1 VPKHASASWLLCSLL
16 PRAHAESVLGD
27 LLEIAGDDQAKFQK
41 LLFDSVWELLRR
53 SIAGFLL
60 AVTVGGGGVLYM
72 QFAFFASLTLHTAT
86 HSQRAW
92 GSTLAFLAGCF
103 LVMACFSV
111 ARYGFRDRMTCLA
124 LAFIPLLAASALLW
138 WVPGAPVAANALLLL
153 LMLGSLLYPTGRS
166 AFLVLALIIVMQSVL
181 WFGAVGMILKP
192 LSGLLRHLPANA
204 IGVKP
209 FISAAFGL
217 SYAALVMLTCLM
229 YAKVRRW
236 THV

>member
-1 VPKHASASWLLCSLL
+1 VRKHLSASWLLCSLL

-27 LLEIAGDDQAKFQK
+27 LLEIAGDDEAKFRR
-41 LLFDSVWELLRR
+41 LLFETTWALLRP

-60 AVTVGGGGVLYM
+60 AVTVGGGSVLGM
-72 QFAFFASLTLHTAT
+72 QSAFFASLTLHTVT

-103 LVMACFSV
+103 VVMACFSV
-111 ARYGFRDRMTCLA
+111 VRYGFRDRVTCLG

-138 WVPGAPVAANALLLL
+138 WVPGAPVTANALLLL
-153 LMLGSLLYPTGRS
+153 LMLGSLVWPAGRS
-166 AFLVLALIIVMQSVL
+166 AFLVLALIIVLQSVL

-192 LSGLLRHLPANA
+192 LSGLWRHVPANA
-204 IGVKP
+204 IGVRSL
-209 FISAAFGL
+209 ISAAFAL

-236 THV
+236 TYV